1 MTQESPP
8 IASPEF
14 IGMIHHRQAS
24 EIHPASG
31 PIMDLGY
38 IKTFAQAAEAGGFD
52 RLLVGYFSDAP
63 DGFLVAASAAS
74 HTERVGFLVAHRPGF
89 IAPTLAARKFATL
102 DQITNGRAAIHV
114 ISGGDDT
121 DQARDGDY
129 LGKDERYAR
138 TDEYVGILKRI
149 WTEQGQISHSG
160 QYYRFDNAHTAMRTL
175 QQPRIPIYFGGAS
188 EAAVQVA
195 GKHADVFALWG
206 ETYAQVREITARV
219 QAVAAQHGR
228 TVRFSLSLR
237 PILADTE
244 DAAWD
249 RAERIKQRIIEV
261 RAKAGLGPRNPV
273 NEGSRRLLAA
283 AEQGERLDK
292 RLWLGAAKL
301 TGAAGNST
309 ALVGTP
315 DQVADALLDYW
326 DLGVTTFL
334 IRGFDPLEDAIAYGR
349 DLLPRTKALIAAR
362 LAQQAAARSAA

>member
-1 MTQESPP
+1 M
-8 IASPEF
+8 APEF

-24 EIHPASG
+24 EIHPATG
-31 PIMDLGY
+31 PILDRGY
-38 IKTFAQAAEAGGFD
+38 IKDFANAAQAGGFD
-52 RLLVGYFSDAP
+52 RLLVGYHSDAP
-63 DGFLVAASAAS
+63 DGFLVAALAAS
-74 HTERVGFLVAHRPGF
+74 HTDRIGYLVAHRPGF
-89 IAPTLAARKFATL
+89 VAPTVAARKFATL
-102 DQITNGRAAIHV
+102 DQITGGRAAIHV
-114 ISGGDDT
+114 ISGGDDV

-129 LGKDERYAR
+129 LGKDDRYAR

-149 WTEQGQISHSG
+149 WTEQGPISHKG
-160 QYYRFDNAHTAMRTL
+160 TYYQFDGASTAVNSL

-219 QAVAAQHGR
+219 RAAAAQHNR
-228 TVRFSLSLR
+228 SVRFSLSLR
-237 PILADTE
+237 PILAETE
-244 DAAWD
+244 DAAWE
-249 RAERIKQRIIEV
+249 RADRIKQRIIEL
-261 RAKAGLGPRNPV
+261 RAKAGLGPRNPA

-283 AEQGERLDK
+283 AAEGERQDK
-292 RLWLGAAKL
+292 RLWFGAAKL

-362 LAQQAAARSAA
+362 VAGQAAARAAA

>member
-1 MTQESPP
+1 MT
-8 IASPEF
+8 PEF
-14 IGMIHHRQAS
+14 IGMIHHRHAS
-24 EIHPASG
+24 EIHPPQG
-31 PIMDLGY
+31 TILDRDY
-38 IKTFAQAAEAGGFD
+38 IRNFAQAADAGGFD
-52 RLLVGYFSDAP
+52 RLLVGYHSDAP
-63 DGFLVAASAAS
+63 DGFLVAALAAA

-89 IAPTLAARKFATL
+89 VAPTVAARKFATL
-102 DQITNGRAAIHV
+102 DQITGGRAAIHV

-121 DQARDGDY
+121 DQKRDGDW

-138 TDEYVGILKRI
+138 TDEYVGILKLL
-149 WTEQGQISHSG
+149 WTENGPVSHTG
-160 QYYRFDNAHTAMRTL
+160 PYYRFENASTAVRSV

-188 EAAVQVA
+188 ESAVAVAA
-195 GKHADVFALWG
+195 KHADVFALWG
-206 ETYAQVREITARV
+206 ETYSQVREITGRVRAEAAR
-219 QAVAAQHGR
+219 HGR

-244 DAAWD
+244 DAAWA
-249 RAERIKQRIIEV
+249 RAEQIKQRIADL
-261 RAKAGLGPRNPV
+261 RAKAGLGPRNPA

-283 AEQGERLDK
+283 VAQGERLDK
-292 RLWLGAAKL
+292 RLWTGAAAL

-334 IRGFDPLEDAIAYGR
+334 IRGFDPLDDAIAYGR

-362 LAQQAAARSAA
+362 VKQAAA